1 MSLKRQNQSPEPEGP
16 EFSYRFCPV
25 NDYRYVR
32 VETEP
37 SFVRNICKPSTEF
50 MKTDRVI
57 LTSII
62 LSYVAGYADTST
74 FIGSDRLFSAH
85 VTGNFVILPYEI
97 ATHQL
102 AGSWLK
108 LIAFPVFILAVFIST
123 RMINHADDDRKA
135 INRFMIL
142 EGILLIISGLISG
155 IYRHQNTNPI
165 LNGLSPMMVVFAMGL
180 QNAFGRFF
188 AKEVFAPTTL
198 MTGNTTQFIMDL
210 AGYLKHKND
219 EKQNIKQKLIHG
231 LYIIL
236 SFLIGCFSGAFITK
250 AVGLGSSVF
259 IGLLMLSLARKQKSV
274 SSYCFDVRIPIAQC
288 GDIKSLVS

>member
-1 MSLKRQNQSPEPEGP
+1 
-16 EFSYRFCPV
+16 
-25 NDYRYVR
+25 
-32 VETEP
+32 
-37 SFVRNICKPSTEF
+37 

-57 LTSII
+57 STSII

-74 FIGSDRLFSAH
+74 FIGADKLFSAH

-97 ATHQL
+97 VTHQL

-123 RMINHADDDRKA
+123 RIIIHASDDRKA

-142 EGILLIISGLISG
+142 EGILLILSGLISW
-155 IYRHQNTNPI
+155 IYKNQNTNTLI
-165 LNGLSPMMVVFAMGL
+165 NGLIPMLVVFAMGL

-210 AGYLKHKND
+210 AGYLKHKD
-219 EKQNIKQKLIHG
+219 EEKQNIKQKLIHG
-231 LYIIL
+231 MYIIL
-236 SFLIGCFSGAFITK
+236 PFLIGCFSGAFITK
-250 AVGLGSSVF
+250 AVGLGSFVF
-259 IGLLMLSLARKQKSV
+259 IGLLMLSLARKQNSAR
-274 SSYCFDVRIPIAQC
+274 SYCFDVRVPIAQC
-288 GDIKSLVS
+288 GEIKSLAS